1 MDAITEILSSGAF
14 TRVQA
19 DALRALLATV
29 TGGSYDPAGTAAGLV
44 AAHEAAADP
53 HPDYLTDAAAA
64 STYLTEAAA
73 DLLYEPIGSSGDVWS
88 HVTLTSDQ
96 TETPGTTDV
105 NITGM
110 AFTPAANKKY
120 LFEFRGTWRASST
133 AASCSPNMGITW
145 PTGLT
150 SGSVVEVVG
159 CGNASAVRGGGITTN
174 IGGHGMAASN
184 PNTDFPVTL
193 SGIIS
198 AGATPSGAVQLRMR
212 TATTGAH
219 TITMRAGSTLS
230 WRELP

>member
-1 MDAITEILSSGAF
+1 MDAISEILSGGAF

-19 DALRALLATV
+19 DALRKLLATIAA
-29 TGGSYDPAGTAAGLV
+29 SDPTSAIAAAI
-44 AAHEAAADP
+44 AAHGSETDP
-53 HPDYLTDAAAA
+53 HA
-64 STYLTEAAA
+64 TYLTQTEA
-73 DLLYEPIGSSGDVWS
+73 DVLYSALGHTHGSSDAWS
-88 HVTLTSDQ
+88 HVTLGSDQ

-105 NITGM
+105 DITGM
-110 AFTPAANKKY
+110 AFTPAASKKY

-150 SGSVVEVVG
+150 SGSVIESIG
-159 CGNASAVRGGGITTN
+159 CGNASALRGGGITTN
-174 IGGHGMAASN
+174 IGSHSMAANASG
-184 PNTDFPVTL
+184 TDFPVSL
-193 SGIIS
+193 SGIIL

-212 TATTGAH
+212 TATGGAH